1 MDPLLIALAAAALL
15 IGATGTWSPCGFS
28 MIETIG
34 PTGHTGGMPTT
45 LAATATFVPFAVLGG
60 VITFAAVALL
70 GAALIGS
77 AGGVAYGF
85 AAALALAAAVAE
97 ARGMPIVP
105 QVRRQL
111 PVGWRRALP
120 MPLAAAGYGVLLGLG
135 FTTFVLSYGVW
146 ALIGVCLALGD
157 PTAGL
162 VVGIGFGLGRA
173 LPIAA
178 LAPIADRPAGQRAC
192 DAMALRPGLLRG
204 ARAGDALALVAVAG
218 ALLAAA
224 GSAGASPPAV
234 AATRTVAANGS
245 DPSAAGRLLAYE
257 ARPGRAILVQAG
269 THIQLPGT
277 DPALGGPYVAVVH
290 QGRVEVIDRATMSVR
305 GAVASKGA
313 DGLAISRS
321 WLAIRR
327 HRPGGDRIVAAPLS
341 PGGAPGRLIAVTRV
355 HAPGQLSR
363 PALSGRTLVV
373 ARSQRSASSML
384 RAKLGAGGTR
394 PRKLISSRHATFTG
408 PSMSGSKIA
417 YVATTPRHQTVRIKR
432 AGGGRGR
439 EVLRRGSGPP
449 TLWTTALASGRVYVT
464 VVAKGGRGK
473 LIAVAR

>member
-1 MDPLLIALAAAALL
+1 
-15 IGATGTWSPCGFS
+15 

-60 VITFAAVALL
+60 VITFAALAML

-234 AATRTVAANGS
+234 TATRTVAANGS

-269 THIQLPGT
+269 TRIQLPGT

-290 QGRVEVIDRATMSVR
+290 QGRVEVLEPGDDERARHRGLEGGRRARDQPQLACDPPAPAGRGSDRRCAAVAGRGPGPADRRDPRSRSRTAQPAGAQRQDARRRALAAVGEQHAAGEAGRRRHAAAQADLLPSRDVH
-305 GAVASKGA
+305 GAVDVGFEDRLRGDHSPPP
-313 DGLAISRS
+313 DGSDQAGR
-321 WLAIRR
+321 
-327 HRPGGDRIVAAPLS
+327 V
-341 PGGAPGRLIAVTRV
+341 GGAAGRCCGA
-355 HAPGQLSR
+355 
-363 PALSGRTLVV
+363 
-373 ARSQRSASSML
+373 ARA
-384 RAKLGAGGTR
+384 
-394 PRKLISSRHATFTG
+394 
-408 PSMSGSKIA
+408 
-417 YVATTPRHQTVRIKR
+417 
-432 AGGGRGR
+432 
-439 EVLRRGSGPP
+439 RRRSGPP
-449 TLWTTALASGRVYVT
+449 RWPPAGSTSRSSPRAAAAS
-464 VVAKGGRGK
+464 
-473 LIAVAR
+473 